1 MSVRPDTIARMPSTP
16 SVPSVP
22 SVPLRVRLRND
33 FEVVVA
39 GLEAMLA
46 PYSDRIDIVSTK
58 VGENGGETVDVTLYD
73 TFGLTQADGDEIDKV
88 VADPTSGRVVVY
100 TWNMQEQLVAAAL
113 RKGCRGYLD
122 KTVGAREM
130 VEYLEAVGRGAVTVS
145 GRNGLPAGAGE
156 TAAPAVGAWPGQ
168 DAGLTAREAEVIALI
183 ARGFTNEDIARMSY
197 ISINTLK
204 SYIRSA
210 YRKMGVERRSQA
222 VRWGIENGAG

>member
-1 MSVRPDTIARMPSTP
+1 MTRVSAT
-16 SVPSVP
+16 P

-58 VGENGGETVDVTLYD
+58 VGENGGAPVDVTLYD
-73 TFGLTQADGDEIDKV
+73 TFGLTQADGEEIDGV
-88 VADPTSGRVVVY
+88 IDDPTSGRVVVY
-100 TWNMQEQLVAAAL
+100 TWNMQEELVAASL
-113 RKGCRGYLD
+113 RKGCHGYLD
-122 KTVGAREM
+122 KSVGAREL
-130 VEYLEAVGRGAVTVS
+130 VECLEAVGRGDVLVS
-145 GRNGLPAGAGE
+145 GRNGLPLSAGDAA
-156 TAAPAVGAWPGQ
+156 TAAASVVGAWPGK

-183 ARGFTNEDIARMSY
+183 TRGFTNEDIARMSY

-222 VRWGIENGAG
+222 VRWGIEHGAG